1 MTRISI
7 EEYYALL
14 NKRKLKTEKAAQLS
28 EPPRPSKYHNVKSE
42 YYDPDLMES
51 ITFDSK
57 KELEYYLILK
67 DRQKRGEIDDLRR
80 QVSITIQPSFIYK
93 GKTIRAITY
102 RADFIYI
109 DKKDGLTHIIDVKG
123 SKETLTEIYKLKRK
137 LLLYQGYEIEEV
149 FL

>member
-1 MTRISI
+1 MTRLTL
-7 EEYYALL
+7 EEFNALVK
-14 NKRKLKTEKAAQLS
+14 KRGLQLDKAAQVS

-123 SKETLTEIYKLKRK
+123 LKTEIYKLKKK
-137 LLLYQGYEIEEV
+137 LLQYQGYEIEEV
-149 FL
+149 

>member
-28 EPPRPSKYHNVKSE
+28 ETPRPSKYHNVKSE

-67 DRQKRGEIDDLRR
+67 DRQKRDEIDDLRR
-80 QVSITIQPSFIYK
+80 QVSITIQPSFTYK

-123 SKETLTEIYKLKRK
+123 LKTEIYKLKKK
-137 LLLYQGYEIEEV
+137 LLQYQGYEIEEV
-149 FL
+149 